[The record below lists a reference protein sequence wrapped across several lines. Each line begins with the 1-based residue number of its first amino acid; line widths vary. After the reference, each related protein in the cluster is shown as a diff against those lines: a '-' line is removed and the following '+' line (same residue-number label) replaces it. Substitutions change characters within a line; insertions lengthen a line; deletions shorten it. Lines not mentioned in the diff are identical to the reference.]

1 MSETGYSEPPAKV
14 SLPAGGTWK
23 PLEAS
28 RGCSWS
34 RIFAEFANQPLP
46 HASGVALGRPQEPP
60 TCGLRAAWAAIWGT
74 PPKSPRRPPGRH
86 FGPLGVRFCSLRE
99 SIFEAA
105 QDPARGLQ
113 GASGDPFWDNIK
125 SMLDP
130 SGAHCSF
137 SWSSRASQF
146 WQDLAAKTPQHQARQ
161 GRPRPA

>member
-1 MSETGYSEPPAKV
+1 MTSRSSPA
-14 SLPAGGTWK
+14 SLRGAPREAQEGPKRRQGLPKTTPRAGQRAT
-23 PLEAS
+23 
-28 RGCSWS
+28 
-34 RIFAEFANQPLP
+34 
-46 HASGVALGRPQEPP
+46 
-60 TCGLRAAWAAIWGT
+60 RAAHMRSQSGLGGHLGHTWR
-74 PPKSPRRPPGRH
+74 PKAPRRPPGRH

-146 WQDLAAKTPQHQARQ
+146 WQDLAAKTPQHQAPQ

>member
-1 MSETGYSEPPAKV
+1 MTSRSSPA
-14 SLPAGGTWK
+14 SLRGAPREAQEGPKRRQGLPKTTPRAGQRAT
-23 PLEAS
+23 
-28 RGCSWS
+28 
-34 RIFAEFANQPLP
+34 
-46 HASGVALGRPQEPP
+46 
-60 TCGLRAAWAAIWGT
+60 RAAHMRSQSGLGGHLGHTWR
-74 PPKSPRRPPGRH
+74 PKAPRRPPGRH
-86 FGPLGVRFCSLRE
+86 FGPLGVRCCSLRE

-113 GASGDPFWDNIK
+113 GASGDSFWDNIK

-146 WQDLAAKTPQHQARQ
+146 WQDLAAKTPQHQAPQ

>member
-1 MSETGYSEPPAKV
+1 MTSRSSPA
-14 SLPAGGTWK
+14 SLRGAPR
-23 PLEAS
+23 EAQEGPKRRQGLPKS
-28 RGCSWS
+28 RPEGHKS
-34 RIFAEFANQPLP
+34 RP
-46 HASGVALGRPQEPP
+46 HAVSERPGRPS
-60 TCGLRAAWAAIWGT
+60 GAHLA
-74 PPKSPRRPPGRH
+74 PKSPRRPPGRH

-113 GASGDPFWDNIK
+113 GASGDPCWDNIK

-146 WQDLAAKTPQHQARQ
+146 WQDLAAKTPQHQAPQ
-161 GRPRPA
+161 GRPRPASGPPGSFGGFLLGQC